1 MSLPARPSAKQQPE
15 AWVFLGGKMG
25 DGGISPKNALM
36 GVIGGWG
43 YFKRDGGISNQ
54 EDTMVFAAKVTAISH
69 DGKRDFLWCF

>member
-1 MSLPARPSAKQQPE
+1 MDQYWFR
-15 AWVFLGGKMG
+15 WVFLGGKMG

-54 EDTMVFAAKVTAISH
+54 EDTMILV
-69 DGKRDFLWCF
+69 

>member
-1 MSLPARPSAKQQPE
+1 
-15 AWVFLGGKMG
+15 MG

-54 EDTMVFAAKVTAISH
+54 EDTMVYTYSGALSKLVIYMVLV
-69 DGKRDFLWCF
+69 RINV